1 MVTTVDIETF
11 RQSAGRELEPSA
23 WMEITQDRINQFA
36 DATDDHQF
44 IHVDPEQAAKTPF
57 GGTIAHGFLTLSMM
71 VTLNSDTALHPEG
84 MTMAVNYGSNKV
96 RFMAP
101 VPVGSRIRSTQKIV
115 KVDEKGNRTFLVTT
129 AVSIEIEGS
138 PKPAMMA
145 EVLTLYFV
153 S

>member
-11 RQSAGRELEPSA
+11 RQCAGRELEPSA

-71 VTLNSDTALHPEG
+71 VTLNSDTALYPEG

-115 KVDEKGNRTFLVTT
+115 KVDEKGNSTFLVTT